1 MPRRSGRKVR
11 NWSESPFS
19 DQMSESQL
27 RNRNSGAAAASFWFT
42 HRAIPHASRT
52 VNSLPSKGSQV
63 RPRNSLL
70 RRSVSAAVSTTVR
83 AGSSR
88 LVKNTF
94 YFRQTVSVGFPLS
107 FRARGID
114 NHTDEHNYCTSTIS
128 VVYYTA
134 VPHSF
139 HQRYPVT
146 LALVQIHSGARIM
159 SC

>member
-1 MPRRSGRKVR
+1 MRIECVCKLAYGG
-11 NWSESPFS
+11 NW
-19 DQMSESQL
+19 
-27 RNRNSGAAAASFWFT
+27 GAAAASFWFT

-94 YFRQTVSVGFPLS
+94 YFRQTVSVGFPLR

-128 VVYYTA
+128 VVYYIA